1 MAKTQLNL
9 ILSYKGK
16 VLDVIKQGKNFANKW
31 IIGSDKHLL
40 WQILDPSFPFQH
52 RLLVKKGDNTYLQMP
67 PGASLSCSKD
77 GKPVETTFLQQNGI
91 LQGGSLLLRNDMAG
105 TIKIAPD
112 WDISYEY
119 AEPIVLQ
126 LTDQEQRL
134 VAQYS
139 RREALTPTE
148 RANRTLILVCLIV
161 GIIFLLFYDYV
172 LKPKAEAAAT
182 LAAKLAELER
192 AQRIEA
198 LIGEPEALPEQD
210 MEVTGVTE
218 MEEIPGEERTTTG
231 TGRRAPATAQATF
244 GRFRSSDPTSGAYT
258 SGQPAQ
264 QATVL
269 REFVTA
275 RPGSRIGSGGSGGV
289 GPSFDATGGGT
300 GGGAGSGYSPSFNPS
315 ETARYNQTDLSQVVI
330 GQTPRGGTTVRPTG
344 KIDKFT
350 GDASKLAPARK
361 PLPQSAQTQRI
372 IQSFQSPS
380 ISTISED
387 NVVGATAGA
396 SSDVDDIYG
405 QLYGRRGQITQLYR
419 KHSAVQASSGS
430 ITIMMYIDSNGKVVA
445 DVTPNSA
452 SFTKSFLQEVKSLV
466 ENWTFRVSKKTKYQF
481 QIRLSQR

>member
-16 VLDVIKQGKNFANKW
+16 MLDVVKQGKDFANKW

-40 WQILDPSFPFQH
+40 WQILDTSFPFQH
-52 RLLVKKGDNTYLQMP
+52 RLLVQKGDNTYLQLP
-67 PGASLSCSKD
+67 PGASLTCSKD
-77 GKPVETTFLQQNGI
+77 GKPVEAAYLQQNGI

-119 AEPIVLQ
+119 AEPRVLQ
-126 LTDQEQRL
+126 LTDQERRL

-139 RREALTPTE
+139 RREALSPSE

-161 GIIFLLFYDYV
+161 GIAFLLVYDYV

-198 LIGEPEALPEQD
+198 IIGEPEALPEQE
-210 MEVTGVTE
+210 MEVTEAE
-218 MEEIPGEERTTTG
+218 MVPREERTTATTA

-244 GRFRSSDPTSGAYT
+244 GKFRSSDPTSGAYT

-275 RPGSRIGSGGSGGV
+275 RPGSRIGTGGSGGV
-289 GPSFDATGGGT
+289 GPSFDVS
-300 GGGAGSGYSPSFNPS
+300 GGGAGSGYSPSFNPG

-330 GQTPRGGTTVRPTG
+330 GQTPRGGTTVKPTG

-380 ISTISED
+380 ISTISEN

-396 SSDVDDIYG
+396 SSDIDDIYG
-405 QLYGRRGQITQLYR
+405 QLYGRKGQITQLYR

-430 ITIMMYIDSNGKVVA
+430 ISIKLYIDSNGTVVA
-445 DVTPNSA
+445 DVIPNSA
-452 SFTKSFLQEVKSLV
+452 SFTQSFLQEVKRLV
-466 ENWTFRVSKKTKYQF
+466 ENWTFRVSKKTIYQF

>member
-16 VLDVIKQGKNFANKW
+16 TLDVIKQGKDFTNKW
-31 IIGSDKHLL
+31 IIGSNKRLL
-40 WQILDPSFPFQH
+40 WQILDTSFPFQH
-52 RLLVKKGDNTYLQMP
+52 RLLIQKGDNSYLQMP
-67 PGASLSCSKD
+67 PGASLTCSKD
-77 GKPVETTFLQQNGI
+77 GKPVETTYLQQNGI

-119 AEPIVLQ
+119 AEPRVLR

-139 RREALTPTE
+139 RREALTPSE

-161 GIIFLLFYDYV
+161 GIIFLLVYDYV

-198 LIGEPEALPEQD
+198 MIGEPEELPEQE
-210 MEVTGVTE
+210 MEATGVTE
-218 MEEIPGEERTTTG
+218 MEGVPSEERTTTG

-275 RPGSRIGSGGSGGV
+275 RPGSRIGTGGSGGV
-289 GPSFDATGGGT
+289 GPSFDATGGG
-300 GGGAGSGYSPSFNPS
+300 AGSGYSPSFNPG

-380 ISTISED
+380 ISTISEN
-387 NVVGATAGA
+387 NVVGSTAGA

-405 QLYGRRGQITQLYR
+405 QLYGRKGQITQLYR

-430 ITIMMYIDSNGKVVA
+430 ISIKMYIDSNGTVVA

-452 SFTKSFLQEVKSLV
+452 SFTQSFLQEVKRLV
-466 ENWTFRVSKKTKYQF
+466 ENWTFRVSKKTIYQF

>member
-16 VLDVIKQGKNFANKW
+16 TLDVIKQGKDFTNKW
-31 IIGSDKHLL
+31 IIGSNKRLL
-40 WQILDPSFPFQH
+40 WQILDTSFPFQH
-52 RLLVKKGDNTYLQMP
+52 RLLIQKGDNSYLQMP
-67 PGASLSCSKD
+67 PGASLTCSKD
-77 GKPVETTFLQQNGI
+77 GKPVETAYLQQNGI

-119 AEPIVLQ
+119 AEPRVLR

-139 RREALTPTE
+139 RREALTPSE

-161 GIIFLLFYDYV
+161 GIIFLLVYDYV

-198 LIGEPEALPEQD
+198 MIGEPEELPEQE
-210 MEVTGVTE
+210 MEATGVTE
-218 MEEIPGEERTTTG
+218 MEGVPSEERTTTG

-275 RPGSRIGSGGSGGV
+275 RPGSRIGTGGSGGV
-289 GPSFDATGGGT
+289 GPSFDATGGG
-300 GGGAGSGYSPSFNPS
+300 AGSGYSPSFNPG

-380 ISTISED
+380 ISTISEN
-387 NVVGATAGA
+387 NVVGSTAGA

-405 QLYGRRGQITQLYR
+405 QLYGRKGQITQLYR

-430 ITIMMYIDSNGKVVA
+430 ISIKLYIDSNGTVVA

-452 SFTKSFLQEVKSLV
+452 SFTQSFLQEVKRLV
-466 ENWTFRVSKKTKYQF
+466 ENWTFRVSKKTIYQF

>member
-16 VLDVIKQGKNFANKW
+16 TLDVIKQGKDFTNKW
-31 IIGSDKHLL
+31 IIGSNKRLL
-40 WQILDPSFPFQH
+40 WQILDTSFPFQH
-52 RLLVKKGDNTYLQMP
+52 RLLIQKGDNSYLQMP
-67 PGASLSCSKD
+67 PGASLTCSKD
-77 GKPVETTFLQQNGI
+77 GKPVEAAYLQQNGI

-119 AEPIVLQ
+119 AEPRVLR

-139 RREALTPTE
+139 RREALTPSE

-161 GIIFLLFYDYV
+161 GIIFLLVYDYV

-198 LIGEPEALPEQD
+198 MIGEPEELPEQE
-210 MEVTGVTE
+210 MEATGVTE
-218 MEEIPGEERTTTG
+218 MEGVPSEERTTTG

-275 RPGSRIGSGGSGGV
+275 RPGSRIGTGGSGGV
-289 GPSFDATGGGT
+289 GPSFDATGGG
-300 GGGAGSGYSPSFNPS
+300 AGSGYSPSFNPG

-380 ISTISED
+380 ISTISEN
-387 NVVGATAGA
+387 NVVGSTAGA

-405 QLYGRRGQITQLYR
+405 QLYGRKGQITQLYR

-430 ITIMMYIDSNGKVVA
+430 ISIKMYIDSNGTVVA

-452 SFTKSFLQEVKSLV
+452 SFTQSFLQEVKRLV
-466 ENWTFRVSKKTKYQF
+466 ENWTFRVSKKTIYQF